1 MWELNPV
8 KMKVS
13 LMTHPDQPVPTEPG
27 TPVDDDRRKFLAAC
41 SKFAVITPPAL
52 TVMLSTSL
60 SSKAIASSSGSE
72 KPHPGHGGRDDD
84 FLLWLEKWLDKL
96 F

>member
-1 MWELNPV
+1 
-8 KMKVS
+8 
-13 LMTHPDQPVPTEPG
+13 MTRPDQPAPAEPA
-27 TPVDDDRRKFLAAC
+27 TPLDDDRRKFLAAC

-60 SSKAIASSSGSE
+60 SSKAIANSGGGGD
-72 KPHPGHGGRDDD
+72 PHPGRGGRDGDL
-84 FLLWLEKWLDKL
+84 LLWLEKLLDKL

>member
-1 MWELNPV
+1 
-8 KMKVS
+8 MKVRP
-13 LMTHPDQPVPTEPG
+13 MTHADQPVPNEPG

-60 SSKAIASSSGSE
+60 SSKAIASSSGSGN
-72 KPHPGHGGRDDD
+72 PHPGRGRGNDD
-84 FLLWLEKWLDKL
+84 FLLWLEKLLEKFL
-96 F
+96 